1 MLSEHY
7 VENLLM
13 NTLNNK
19 MFVKIIVGG
28 SSPHLPMVFN
38 WALQSLRRNS
48 HTKLICSFIE
58 QCNLSHV
65 RIISC
70 QKM

>member
-28 SSPHLPMVFN
+28 SSPHLPMVSN